1 MTNPFQMMKQL
12 NELRKLQKE
21 MESKTNEAASRDG
34 LVAVVARGDMTI
46 KSIRIDPKAM
56 DVAKPD
62 KLAQL
67 IVSTANAALDG
78 VKRAAAKDVAKLSGG
93 LGGLSQ
99 MMGG

>member
-21 MESKTNEAASRDG
+21 MESKTNEATSKDG
-34 LVAVVARGDMTI
+34 MVTVVARGDMAI
-46 KSIRIDPKAM
+46 KSMRIDPKAM

-67 IVSTANAALDG
+67 IVSTANSALEACKKQAATDM
-78 VKRAAAKDVAKLSGG
+78 AKMSGG
-93 LGGLSQ
+93 LGGLT
-99 MMGG
+99 MMLGG